1 MLNPRAPRGS
11 NITDEMTDGDSK
23 GTISDEAFEK
33 AVKDYR
39 ERIFLVMLK
48 YVRNR
53 EDAKDLTQD
62 TFVRAYKARH
72 SFRGESGLYTWI
84 FRIAVNLAI
93 NHKTRS
99 RDSSLSSLEYSA
111 DMADNSDPARDIT
124 NRELDRDINKA
135 VDSLPARQRM
145 AFVLR
150 YYEGMPFAEV
160 AETMGVTEGAA
171 KANYHQ
177 AVRKLQKG
185 LQPHWQG
192 TS

>member
-1 MLNPRAPRGS
+1 M
-11 NITDEMTDGDSK
+11 DEMTDGDPK
-23 GTISDEAFEK
+23 GRISNEAFEK
-33 AVKDYR
+33 AVVDYR

-48 YVRNR
+48 YIRNR
-53 EDAKDLTQD
+53 EDARDLTQEA
-62 TFVRAYKARH
+62 FVRAFRSRH

-84 FRIAVNLAI
+84 FKIATNLAI

-99 RDSSLSSLEYSA
+99 RDSKLSSLEYTPDLS
-111 DMADNSDPARDIT
+111 DETDPARDVT
-124 NRELDRDINKA
+124 NRELGEIIDRA
-135 VDSLPARQRM
+135 VEKLPGRQKM

-150 YYEGMPFAEV
+150 FYEEMPFTEV

-185 LQPHWQG
+185 LEPYRRG
-192 TS
+192 RI

>member
-1 MLNPRAPRGS
+1 MPHGGS

-62 TFVRAYKARH
+62 AFVRAYKARH
-72 SFRGESGLYTWI
+72 SFRGESGLYTWV

-93 NHKTRS
+93 NHKTRN
-99 RDSSLSSLEYSA
+99 RDSLLSSLEYSPEMT
-111 DMADNSDPARDIT
+111 DDSDPARDIT
-124 NRELDRDINKA
+124 NRELDRDINRA
-135 VDSLPARQRM
+135 VDNLPARQRM

-150 YYEGMPFAEV
+150 YYEDMPFAEV

-177 AVRKLQKG
+177 AIRKLQKE
-185 LQPHWQG
+185 LQPNWQG

>member
-1 MLNPRAPRGS
+1 M
-11 NITDEMTDGDSK
+11 DEMTDGDPK
-23 GTISDEAFEK
+23 GRISDEAFER
-33 AVKDYR
+33 AVVDYR

-53 EDAKDLTQD
+53 EDAKDLTQEA
-62 TFVRAYKARH
+62 FVRAFKSRH

-93 NHKTRS
+93 NHRTRS
-99 RDSSLSSLEYSA
+99 RDNRLLSLEYSPDLRVDA
-111 DMADNSDPARDIT
+111 DPARDIT
-124 NRELDRDINKA
+124 NREIGKIVDRA
-135 VDSLPARQRM
+135 VEKLPGRQRM

-150 YYEGMPFAEV
+150 YYEEMPFAEV

-177 AVRKLQKG
+177 AIRKLQKG
-185 LQPHWQG
+185 LEPYRRG
-192 TS
+192 EG

>member
-1 MLNPRAPRGS
+1 M
-11 NITDEMTDGDSK
+11 DEMADGDPK
-23 GTISDEAFEK
+23 GRISDEAFAK
-33 AVKDYR
+33 AVVDFR

-53 EDAKDLTQD
+53 EDARDLTQEA
-62 TFVRAYKARH
+62 FVRAFRSRH

-99 RDSSLSSLEYSA
+99 RDSLLSSLEHSPELPDNA
-111 DMADNSDPARDIT
+111 DPVRDIADQ
-124 NRELDRDINKA
+124 ELGELVDRA
-135 VDSLPARQRM
+135 VEKLPGRQRM

-150 YYEGMPFAEV
+150 YYEEMPFAEV
-160 AETMGVTEGAA
+160 GETMGVTEGAA

-177 AVRKLQKG
+177 AVKKLQKELEPYRRG
-185 LQPHWQG
+185 I
-192 TS
+192 S

>member
-1 MLNPRAPRGS
+1 M
-11 NITDEMTDGDSK
+11 DVMTDGGPK
-23 GTISDEAFEK
+23 GRISDEAFEK
-33 AVKDYR
+33 AVVDYR

-53 EDAKDLTQD
+53 EDARDLTQEA
-62 TFVRAYKARH
+62 FIRAFKSRH

-93 NHKTRS
+93 NHRTRS
-99 RDSSLSSLEYSA
+99 RDNQLSSLEYSPELRVDA
-111 DMADNSDPARDIT
+111 DPAREIA
-124 NRELDRDINKA
+124 NREIGEIVDRA
-135 VDSLPARQRM
+135 VEKLPGRQRM

-150 YYEGMPFAEV
+150 YYEEMPFTEV

-177 AVRKLQKG
+177 AIRKLQKG
-185 LQPHWQG
+185 LEPYRRG
-192 TS
+192 EG